1 MTIFLLG
8 YMGSGKSTIGSQL
21 ASRLGY
27 SFIDFDDYI
36 VAKESKSIS
45 AIFDAH
51 GEIYFRKKEAL
62 YLQELLDTNLQK
74 HVIALGGGT
83 PCYGNAMEI
92 LQKSE
97 AQSIYLNVAVEVLG
111 KRLWEARSG
120 RPLLTRFE
128 SYDELETYVRKHL
141 FERSYFYNQ
150 ADTRIKVG
158 QHDTVDTVV
167 EAIVSRLF

>member
-1 MTIFLLG
+1 MNIFLLG

-27 SFIDFDDYI
+27 RFIDFDNYI
-36 VAKESKSIS
+36 AAKESKSIS

-51 GEIYFRKKEAL
+51 GEIYFRKKEAF
-62 YLQELLDTNLQK
+62 YLQELVDSNLQK

-83 PCYGNAMEI
+83 PCYGNAMAL
-92 LQKSE
+92 LQKPDI
-97 AQSIYLNVAVEVLG
+97 QTVYINVAVDELG

-120 RPLLTRFE
+120 RPLLARFE
-128 SYDELETYVRKHL
+128 SYEDLETFVRKHL

-150 ADTRIKVG
+150 ADKRIKVG
-158 QHDTVDTVV
+158 PDDTVDTVV